1 MTEEPP
7 PYPPLVAVYPAAEID
22 GLYISLQMQLDRLE
36 SELVDAEAAAMEA
49 EARLAGFEPFD
60 PEVIRRVSAHTDRV
74 VEGLATEAERE
85 AEQLVLDARRV
96 AAQRV
101 GEAAAEAERQIADA
115 RAQVERALTMA
126 RAAAPPPIALP
137 AALPTPT
144 PPSPAASVSPPP
156 PSPAAGA
163 SPSPP
168 NAPVTSAAEVS
179 AVDDEFW
186 HEDQAKPWNRR
197 LPVALLAQLIGAV
210 IVLALILVRL
220 A

>member
-137 AALPTPT
+137 AAIPTPT
-144 PPSPAASVSPPP
+144 PPSPAASVSPP
-156 PSPAAGA
+156 
-163 SPSPP
+163 PP